1 MAITQVR
8 RASHLP
14 ADTTLQTYISGF
26 SRYTEATHCR
36 TTSRPS
42 AFTDLVSTI
51 TGPSY
56 LNNKITACALPPR
69 AHRAMRASNDRTTSP
84 EHAAHGPPCS
94 TDTSPRRLPMTQ
106 LGDLTPPLI
115 TAPNAQAVPPNDPDH
130 VRLGNI
136 VRLRRLLLDSIQRR
150 LDLQLNIS
158 HLIRSQIHALTS
170 PRTQLRR
177 EPLQQPAAH
186 PSDPNFQAA
195 SPRQDASAD
204 DPTDTATTCHLPADN
219 QVLVASDRS
228 PPVSRLMSPGLAR
241 TQTALP
247 PAPHGPGPLHSY
259 EYHTSQDTCYA
270 HRLQPLFHPRQ
281 TNDLDATTVL
291 LQTPPLPLHHQLSS
305 APASTGPRHNQVRP
319 LARHCSRPNP

>member
-1 MAITQVR
+1 MDCCRPVPPYSRCSPIGHYTARLTD
-8 RASHLP
+8 ASHLP

-219 QVLVASDRS
+219 HSNTMVTASQPPDESRVSPHPNGPATGTPWTWTTPQLRIPHVPRHVLRTS
-228 PPVSRLMSPGLAR
+228 PAAVVPP
-241 TQTALP
+241 TAD
-247 PAPHGPGPLHSY
+247 
-259 EYHTSQDTCYA
+259 Q
-270 HRLQPLFHPRQ
+270 RPRRH
-281 TNDLDATTVL
+281 N
-291 LQTPPLPLHHQLSS
+291 S
-305 APASTGPRHNQVRP
+305 APADAATTTPPPTFFGTRVNWP
-319 LARHCSRPNP
+319 